1 MMMEMGY
8 VVLQISA
15 AAIIA
20 IQLLLVILQAVNQ
33 IVITQRAKS
42 TPFKRAAPVGLIQ
55 RQLLVVSAAT
65 TILGTI
71 VLIDPFSF
79 DGTLSFATVQ
89 LLMSNTTALHCLGGV
104 FLCQS
109 AFRICY
115 SRENLHHQMPSWI
128 RISLGSVVAA
138 YAVAINVLCALLF
151 DSPRDS
157 TIISAMYFATSIEFF
172 LLFLVGNTAAIMFFR
187 DDSKSV
193 SISLPSQNSTS
204 VAPSRIVLF
213 AHHIADQSLM
223 FFCCLA
229 ELPRV
234 HLRRLWTTS
243 LLISPLVL
251 ALVGV
256 DVYHGVTGDISPV
269 FDAEHFNWRQHIPM
283 IAQLLVNG
291 LYMWQGWLPLWF
303 LIDWFVQTISL
314 RNMFQCYRTNCVK
327 IENTFAQFYKYIYCT
342 FTWDFKL
349 RQRCAQRALS
359 S

>member
-65 TILGTI
+65 TILGMI

-157 TIISAMYFATSIEFF
+157 TIISAMYFATAVELF

-187 DDSKSV
+187 DDPQSFPLASMASEKSR
-193 SISLPSQNSTS
+193 SYSLPSQNSFSASTDAR
-204 VAPSRIVLF
+204 VVLF

-269 FDAEHFNWRQHIPM
+269 FDAEHFNWSQHVPM
-283 IAQLLVNG
+283 TAQLLVNG

-303 LIDWFVQTISL
+303 LVW
-314 RNMFQCYRTNCVK
+314 R
-327 IENTFAQFYKYIYCT
+327 
-342 FTWDFKL
+342 
-349 RQRCAQRALS
+349 
-359 S
+359 